1 MRSYPRTTWLARMA
15 HESGEVR
22 NASRVE
28 PLFVTTKSTRYSSSG
43 TNTVKEGRRK
53 CTAAAA
59 LDVIAKH
66 IYGIVIELGRN

>member
-1 MRSYPRTTWLARMA
+1 MA

-59 LDVIAKH
+59 LDVIAM
-66 IYGIVIELGRN
+66 